1 MPVVS
6 VPIPPRL
13 IAGALTG
20 VAVLFV
26 ACGCGSSSKPA
37 PASTSSAAATTSPA
51 PAVHPLD
58 EPTLR
63 GIVESVAR
71 PASVPG
77 VVAFVRTAAGEVG
90 TSYGTRTFGGGPAV
104 TAADHVR
111 IGSITKTWTGTVILQ
126 QVQEHKLALDDPVS
140 KYRTDV
146 PGGAAITIA
155 QLLDMRSGLYNYS
168 ETRELAE
175 AMDADPGRVWQPDEL
190 LAMAYAHPPYFAPG
204 QGYHYSNTNTILLGL
219 IAEQLDGKPLE
230 QIMRDRLFGPLGLT
244 QSSFPA
250 RTSAALPDPHPQGYM
265 YGTNV
270 LTMGTPPALPPEMQ
284 AEAKAGRLL
293 PGDRTADNPSWAW
306 AAGAGIST
314 VADLATWAEA
324 LTDGKV
330 LDVDMQAKR
339 MGSLQATDPANPPE
353 APQYGLAIAKFGAL
367 YGHTGELPGFNTFAG
382 SDPAHKVTV
391 VVWANLEPTADGNAA
406 ASAIAKQIIEHL
418 YGTGALPAGSATV
431 SPGAT
436 SAATATSPAVTPPA
450 APTPLSP
457 TSAPTPTR

>member
-6 VPIPPRL
+6 VPIRPRL
-13 IAGALTG
+13 IAAALTG

-37 PASTSSAAATTSPA
+37 PASTSPAAATTSPV

-111 IGSITKTWTGTVILQ
+111 IGSVTKTWTGTVILQ

-244 QSSFPA
+244 QTSFPA
-250 RTSAALPDPHPQGYM
+250 RTSAAIPDPHPQGYM

-314 VADLATWAEA
+314 VGDLATWAEA
-324 LTDGKV
+324 LSDGKV
-330 LDVDMQAKR
+330 LDVDMQSKR

-418 YGTGALPAGSATV
+418 YGTGTLPAGSATV
-431 SPGAT
+431 PPGPT
-436 SAATATSPAVTPPA
+436 SAATATTPA
-450 APTPLSP
+450 AATPATPTPLSP
-457 TSAPTPTR
+457 TGAPTPTR

>member
-6 VPIPPRL
+6 VPIRPRL
-13 IAGALTG
+13 IAAVTG

-37 PASTSSAAATTSPA
+37 PASTTSAAATTSPA

-111 IGSITKTWTGTVILQ
+111 IGSVTKTWTGTVILQ

-146 PGGAAITIA
+146 PGGGAITIA

-190 LAMAYAHPPYFAPG
+190 LAMAYAHPPYFPPG

-250 RTSAALPDPHPQGYM
+250 RTSATVPDPHPQGYM

-270 LTMGTPPALPPEMQ
+270 VTMGTPPALPPEMQ

-314 VADLATWAEA
+314 VGDLATWAEA

-330 LDVDMQAKR
+330 LDADMQGRR
-339 MGSLQATDPANPPE
+339 MSSPQPTAPGNPPE
-353 APQYGLAIAKFGAL
+353 APQYGLALAKFGAL

-391 VVWANLEPTADGNAA
+391 VVWANLEPTADGSAA
-406 ASAIAKQIIEHL
+406 ASAIAKRIIEHL
-418 YGTGALPAGSATV
+418 YG
-431 SPGAT
+431 
-436 SAATATSPAVTPPA
+436 AATATSATTAAATTTSLTPTTAATSPAPLSPPGMP
-450 APTPLSP
+450 APTP
-457 TSAPTPTR
+457 

>member
-6 VPIPPRL
+6 VPFRPRL
-13 IAGALTG
+13 IAGALAG

-77 VVAFVRTAAGEVG
+77 VVAFVRTAAGDVG

-111 IGSITKTWTGTVILQ
+111 IGSLTKTWTGTVILQ

-190 LAMAYAHPPYFAPG
+190 LAMAFAHPPYFPPG

-250 RTSAALPDPHPQGYM
+250 RTSAAIPDPHPQGYM

-270 LTMGTPPALPPEMQ
+270 LTMGSPPALPPEMQ

-293 PGDRTADNPSWAW
+293 PGDRTADNPSWGW

-314 VADLATWAEA
+314 VGDLATWAEA

-330 LDVDMQAKR
+330 LDADMQGRR
-339 MGSLQATDPANPPE
+339 MSSLQATDPANPPE

-391 VVWANLEPTADGNAA
+391 VAWANLEPTADGSAA
-406 ASAIAKQIIEHL
+406 ATEIAKHIIEHL
-418 YGTGALPAGSATV
+418 YGTGAATTTTAPATTTPAT
-431 SPGAT
+431 AT
-436 SAATATSPAVTPPA
+436 TAATAPGRPA
-450 APTPLSP
+450 PLSP
-457 TSAPTPTR
+457 TATPAPSR